1 MIYGEKVKQYVK
13 KESTLLGNMATLH
26 AVIWGQCSETMKA
39 RLKVMTN
46 WRERTEAN
54 DCFWL
59 LQQIKAVTLQFDE
72 KRHGIMS
79 LLDARSSLLNCKQQ
93 QGQPVN
99 VYKETLKGW
108 ADAIQQFHGGSVAE
122 RLNTVPATDDNG
134 ATRTDA
140 QREEIAHEETL
151 AMLMIRGADP
161 TRYGTLIV
169 ELLNQ
174 FAMGKDEYPKT
185 MTDAASLLT
194 TYETPTNQQPR
205 QHTAGP
211 VVTPRNMT
219 SSEASALTFAQRST
233 MTYAQRV
240 AASVAGTNGVL
251 HPGIS
256 CYSCNGAGHYSDAC
270 PAPGGG
276 SSTTGTTLT
285 HTPTDRSTTS
295 GTTLTQHA
303 YMLAQSNNNGID
315 PNWILLDSQS
325 TISVFKNPTMLTNI
339 RKSERTLRAITNG
352 GHQDSCMLGDFP
364 NLERCGTT
372 ATPLPTYCLLR
383 TSVGYA
389 ESPWIHLANRPFTF
403 IASTAPS

>member
-1 MIYGEKVKQYVK
+1 
-13 KESTLLGNMATLH
+13 
-26 AVIWGQCSETMKA
+26 
-39 RLKVMTN
+39 
-46 WRERTEAN
+46 
-54 DCFWL
+54 
-59 LQQIKAVTLQFDE
+59 
-72 KRHGIMS
+72 
-79 LLDARSSLLNCKQQ
+79 
-93 QGQPVN
+93 
-99 VYKETLKGW
+99 
-108 ADAIQQFHGGSVAE
+108 
-122 RLNTVPATDDNG
+122 
-134 ATRTDA
+134 
-140 QREEIAHEETL
+140 
-151 AMLMIRGADP
+151 
-161 TRYGTLIV
+161 
-169 ELLNQ
+169 
-174 FAMGKDEYPKT
+174 
-185 MTDAASLLT
+185 
-194 TYETPTNQQPR
+194 
-205 QHTAGP
+205 
-211 VVTPRNMT
+211 
-219 SSEASALTFAQRST
+219 

-364 NLERCGTT
+364 NLGEVWYNSKSIANILSLADVRRVCRVTMDSSREPALHVHRLDGTVMKFIKHESGLYVYAPPVSHSGPT
-372 ATPLPTYCLLR
+372 DYTMLSTVAEQKKLFSCREIQAADDARALYRKIGRPDEAEFQSILSQNLIRNCPITPRDAKRALVIYARPRHCCPQRENHTIASCTPGTNVRNRATSPTSPR
-383 TSVGYA
+383 TS
-389 ESPWIHLANRPFTF
+389 P
-403 IASTAPS
+403 